1 MNNNENK
8 KIYFEIMRVIAC
20 ALVIF
25 NHLPGYLL
33 FTIPGGS
40 KQFLYMCLTMITRF
54 NVPLFFMISGALLFQ
69 KNEDF
74 LCVLRK
80 RFSRIVAL
88 LIVFDLLLVL
98 ITKINSLS
106 SGSEYNISIIDLL
119 VGILKNTIPGSE
131 PYWYLFSYLGILFI
145 LPFLQRAAKN
155 ITRVEM
161 ISLLILHFLVS
172 SLFPLINILCTY
184 KGVDISV
191 SIYGSFLVPFALEKP
206 FFYTLLGYYL
216 EYNVDVKK
224 IKLPHICLLI
234 ISAVIGVVL
243 SNVCTILDYRING
256 AYSQNYVQLF
266 DYVTTIVAFILIKYI
281 YIVKIEKRT
290 GDRFNRIICFMGSMT
305 LGIYMLDPC
314 FKLIFYEKFNS
325 WASSFLPTLIV
336 SIGWI
341 VISMVLGTICT
352 AILKRIPVIKK
363 II

>member
-1 MNNNENK
+1 
-8 KIYFEIMRVIAC
+8 MRVVAC

-80 RFSRIVAL
+80 RFARIVAL

-98 ITKINSLS
+98 ITKINSLL
-106 SGSEYNISIIDLL
+106 SGSEYNISIKGLL
-119 VGILKNTIPGSE
+119 TGILKNTIPGSE
-131 PYWYLFSYLGILFI
+131 PYWYLFSYLSVLFV
-145 LPFLQRAAKN
+145 LPFLQSIAKD
-155 ITRVEM
+155 ITKVE
-161 ISLLILHFLVS
+161 IVSLVVLHFLIS
-172 SLFPLINILCTY
+172 SLFPLINIFCVY
-184 KGVDISV
+184 KGIDMSV
-191 SIYGSFLVPFALEKP
+191 SINGNFVVPFAIEKP
-206 FFYTLLGYYL
+206 FFYTMLGYYL

-224 IKLPHICLLI
+224 IKLPHVCLLI

-243 SNVCTILDYRING
+243 SNVCTILDYKING

-290 GDRFNRIICFMGSMT
+290 GERFNRVICFMGSMT

-352 AILKRIPVIKK
+352 AILKRIPLIKL